1 MKTPVLLHRK
11 ICFLIDD
18 DPDDRSLFLIALNKF
33 DSTVELVTSNNG
45 VEALEKMRGDALF
58 LPDYIFLDLNM
69 PYMSGR
75 ECLIKLREIERLN
88 RIPIILYSTVRY
100 FEEFSSLGAT
110 SFVTKPNS
118 IESFVKV
125 LAGIIK

>member
-1 MKTPVLLHRK
+1 
-11 ICFLIDD
+11 
-18 DPDDRSLFLIALNKF
+18 
-33 DSTVELVTSNNG
+33 LVTSNNG